1 MQSTSKDRGERT
13 MDQTWESQVTII
25 VMATL
30 GFFQGSQCSTKQ
42 NVFQAEV
49 MYTVAESYR
58 YR

>member
-1 MQSTSKDRGERT
+1 

-42 NVFQAEV
+42 NVFQTEV